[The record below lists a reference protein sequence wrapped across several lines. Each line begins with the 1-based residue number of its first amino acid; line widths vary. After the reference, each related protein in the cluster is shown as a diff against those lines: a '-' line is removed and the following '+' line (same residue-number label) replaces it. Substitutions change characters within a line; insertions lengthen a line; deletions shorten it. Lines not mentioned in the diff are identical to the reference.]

1 MHSELHLPSSIER
14 SVTLILLRTVKANSN
29 TQKLGLNSSWYIL
42 CIRRIWLSKNC
53 PPQFIRAMKLLNFA
67 VTIPICALLIYLHL
81 GQSKLIRERNNQAP
95 IRVKGSHDLVQKKSS
110 FDLKSK
116 LSSSI
121 ECIGSMPVS
130 PAQKSAGRLRR
141 RSEFLSLLLPWLY
154 FMTTSVNI
162 PNLPRF
168 INWSI
173 NGGNAD
179 VTPASASVYGTLS
192 GIDAFFTFLV
202 VNLVGCMSDSFGRR
216 PFMLLSACG
225 LGLAYTITLN
235 ARRPRMFYLAA
246 MIDGLTSCMFSQ
258 AQSYVTDLNN
268 QKDTEGRQSISVVLG
283 RFQGIAVGM
292 AFIFGIPLGA
302 ILGSK
307 YSLKSPLYLSIAL
320 CVVNAIL
327 ITFFLPEQNT
337 LDSTSMDGI
346 DSYSSSNNNRN
357 DNSNK
362 NSKNNGEFKS
372 SFRSKL
378 KRVRWENASPV
389 GAARMLMRNKRLVV
403 GSVAYLFLNIAQVL
417 PTHIISYYLI
427 NLIHLILSYTS

>member
-1 MHSELHLPSSIER
+1 
-14 SVTLILLRTVKANSN
+14 
-29 TQKLGLNSSWYIL
+29 
-42 CIRRIWLSKNC
+42 
-53 PPQFIRAMKLLNFA
+53 MKLSSFA
-67 VTIPICALLIYLHL
+67 VPIPICVLLIYLNL
-81 GQSKLIRERNNQAP
+81 GQSKLISEGRDSVV
-95 IRVKGSHDLVQKKSS
+95 IRVKGSRDLVQKKGRLC
-110 FDLKSK
+110 LKSK
-116 LSSSI
+116 QSTSM
-121 ECIGSMPVS
+121 ECIGSSPPTT
-130 PAQKSAGRLRR
+130 PAQKSANRLRL

-179 VTPASASVYGTLS
+179 VTAASAAVYGTLS

-225 LGLAYTITLN
+225 LGIAYTITLN

-258 AQSYVTDLNN
+258 AQSYVTDMNN
-268 QKDTEGRQSISVVLG
+268 RKDSADRQSISVVLG

-302 ILGSK
+302 VLGAK
-307 YSLKSPLYLSIAL
+307 YSLKSPLYLSIAF

-327 ITFFLPEQNT
+327 IAFFLPEQNT
-337 LDSTSMDGI
+337 LESISMDGI
-346 DSYSSSNNNRN
+346 DSHSSNPNQRNKNRN
-357 DNSNK
+357 NNSNK
-362 NSKNNGEFKS
+362 NSKDNGEDKN

-378 KRVRWENASPV
+378 KRVKWENASPV

-403 GSVAYLFLNIAQVL
+403 GSVAYLFLNIAQV
-417 PTHIISYYLI
+417 
-427 NLIHLILSYTS
+427 